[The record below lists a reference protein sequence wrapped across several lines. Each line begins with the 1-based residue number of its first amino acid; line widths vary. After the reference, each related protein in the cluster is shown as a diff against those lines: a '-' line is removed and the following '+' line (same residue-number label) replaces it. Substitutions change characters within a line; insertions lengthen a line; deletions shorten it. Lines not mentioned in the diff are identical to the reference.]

1 MNILNSRQTTLR
13 EFGLVFLMTFMLAG
27 CTIPSPEEVFAEEEE
42 CVKEWSMMNGSF
54 TYLINDLNNSTQETV
69 VLDFNTTYGLI
80 ELDYFYYNL
89 THLSFDIINNTVIF
103 NNFTFNSEGYVQ
115 QGTHLWSNGYAPQ
128 FGNATLVF
136 PVFPFDV
143 TVEYEVKY
151 RVWNGRECSQQ

>member
-1 MNILNSRQTTLR
+1 MDILNSRQTTLR
-13 EFGLVFLMTFMLAG
+13 EFGLVFLITIMLAG
-27 CTIPSPEEVFAEEEE
+27 CTIPSPDEVFAEEEE
-42 CVKEWSMMNGSF
+42 CIKDWSTMNGSF

-69 VLDFNTTYGLI
+69 VLDFNSTYGLI

-89 THLSFDIINNTVIF
+89 THLSFDIVNNTVIF
-103 NNFTFNSEGYVQ
+103 NNFTFNVEGYAQ

-128 FGNATLVF
+128 FGSATLVF